1 MAHQPLET
9 RLVDQETRALLTRL
23 DRVRPFV
30 VHETMVLAAAVPLP
44 AQSAIENYLLRGRM
58 VLRRKVHH
66 FLRWLRGP
74 AGADAPPNEIQHRFS
89 FLRMQFNLV
98 LSQFDIFADVM
109 TQRSEHETGIW
120 LAGLDVVAA
129 DALKTPGLAYDTP
142 PVVCYLD
149 RGLGAAIRRART
161 RLPGGG
167 ENPVGVVR
175 VPRERM
181 VGSGVASS
189 LVHEVGHQ
197 GAAVLGLVE
206 SLRPVLQGLA
216 QSPNDSGKNW
226 LLWARW
232 ISEILADF
240 WSVSRVGVAG
250 PLGLMGV
257 VSLPRPFVFRISLDD
272 PHPIPWIRVKLGCA
286 MGAALYPG
294 PQWEVLSDLWERY
307 YPLEGLLTEKQHF
320 FRRLEAGIPDF
331 IRVLVQHRPP
341 ALHGRSLGEVMA
353 LADRSPARLRER
365 YADWRRRPTQMQ
377 AQMLA
382 APPTLVFAVLG
393 QARADGVLGP
403 EAESRMLADLLAGW
417 AVRSTLA
424 VEEICARQMEPRV
437 PAQIT

>member
-1 MAHQPLET
+1 MTQQSLDI
-9 RLVDQETRALLTRL
+9 RLVDQETRALLKRL
-23 DRVRPFV
+23 GTIQPFV
-30 VHETMVLAAAVPLP
+30 MHETMVLAAAVPLP
-44 AQSAIENYLLRGRM
+44 AQSAIENFLLRGRM
-58 VLRRKVHH
+58 VLRRKAHH
-66 FLRWLRGP
+66 FLRWLRGLS
-74 AGADAPPNEIQHRFS
+74 AGEVPSDEVQRRYS

-129 DALKTPGLAYDTP
+129 DALKTPGVAYNVP

-167 ENPVGVVR
+167 ENPVAVIR

-197 GAAVLGLVE
+197 GAALLDLVD
-206 SLRPVLQGLA
+206 SVRLALQDQA
-216 QSPNDSGKNW
+216 QEAGDSGRDW
-226 LLWARW
+226 RLWARW

-257 VSLPRPFVFRISLDD
+257 VSLPRPFVFRVSLDD
-272 PHPIPWIRVKLGCA
+272 PHPIPWIRVKLSCA
-286 MGAALYPG
+286 MGEALYPH
-294 PQWEVLSDLWERY
+294 PQWQVLSDLWERY
-307 YPLEGLLTEKQHF
+307 YPLEGLSSETQRF
-320 FRRLEAGIPDF
+320 FRRMEAGIPDF
-331 IRVLVQHRPP
+331 VRVLVQHRP
-341 ALHGRSLGEVMA
+341 ASLHGRALGETLA
-353 LADRSPARLRER
+353 LPDRSPARLRER
-365 YADWRRRPTQMQ
+365 YTEWLRQPARMQ
-377 AQMLA
+377 S
-382 APPTLVFAVLG
+382 APPTLVFATLG
-393 QARADGVLGP
+393 QARADGALGP
-403 EAESRMLADLLAGW
+403 EAESRMLSDLLTRW

-424 VEEICARQMEPRV
+424 VEALCTRQMEPRI
-437 PAQIT
+437 PAQVT